1 MSQATVIF
9 EKVVEAMQAAEAI
22 PAPAPAPAQPEPVDE
37 GVALDLEVEP
47 QEEPALQS
55 DPKSDTARIYGDS
68 PFTPKPRFNFN
79 DMRFGKEY
87 DAENDNQ

>member
-1 MSQATVIF
+1 MSQATAIF
-9 EKVVEAMQAAEAI
+9 EKVVQVMESQEPQAE
-22 PAPAPAPAQPEPVDE
+22 PQPEPAPVVE
-37 GVALDLEVEP
+37 EQGIALDLEMEAQP
-47 QEEPALQS
+47 EETAIPA

-87 DAENDNQ
+87 DADSDNE